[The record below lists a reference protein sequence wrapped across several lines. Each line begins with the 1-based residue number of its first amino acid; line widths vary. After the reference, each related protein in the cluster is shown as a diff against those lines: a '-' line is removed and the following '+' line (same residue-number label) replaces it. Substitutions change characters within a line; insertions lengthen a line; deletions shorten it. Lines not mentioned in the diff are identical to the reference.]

1 MGTACYRVPRRFRD
15 SPEVPVSQTP
25 DNLSSRWMRKLRLRA
40 LAFIAGLGLA
50 ALAMISLTSI
60 PAWPIVGVAVA
71 CAAVALNSIAAR
83 LDQPTCYSCGTDIS
97 KEPIGVHGRI
107 CQSCGAI
114 NEARDRSPTA

>member
-1 MGTACYRVPRRFRD
+1 VFLVARRD
-15 SPEVPVSQTP
+15 TTEVPVSQTP

-40 LAFIAGLGLA
+40 MAFLVGVGLA

-83 LDQPTCYSCGTDIS
+83 LDQPTCYSCGTDIGN
-97 KEPIGVHGRI
+97 EPIGVHGRI

-114 NEARDRSPTA
+114 NDAHERGPTA